1 MPKKEVIDKVSKLAE
16 EVADDYGVELVD
28 VELLGSGRKMTL
40 RVTIDAE
47 GGVGLDSC
55 QKVSREL
62 EALLDVEDPISGSY
76 TLEVGSPGLDRPLKK
91 IDDFRRFV
99 GKLAKVVTLDQVDG
113 QNYFVGRIVDISG
126 DDIKLEL
133 EKGEMIINFDN
144 IKKANLEVEF

>member
-113 QNYFVGRIVDISG
+113 QNYFVGRIVDVSG